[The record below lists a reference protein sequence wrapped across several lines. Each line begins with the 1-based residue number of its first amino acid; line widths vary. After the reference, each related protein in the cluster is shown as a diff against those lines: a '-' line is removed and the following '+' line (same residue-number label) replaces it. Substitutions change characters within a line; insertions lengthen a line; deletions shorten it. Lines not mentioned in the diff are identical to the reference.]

1 MTLYWVHAVTEA
13 TANNR
18 VMNILLCRPGD
29 HDALL
34 ASYANNDRQSVNR
47 ILNRVEWNQESVE
60 SFQSA
65 VHSNTISTLCA
76 NISVSRVFLPHLCTN
91 HNSLSTLQNRAA
103 SVISEDVL
111 PQAVCPYEP
120 PNRDCSVSGA
130 GKVLPINVYYVFIL
144 CVAII
149 VL

>member
-1 MTLYWVHAVTEA
+1 M
-13 TANNR
+13 TANEWFHG
-18 VMNILLCRPGD
+18 RPGD

-34 ASYANNDRQSVNR
+34 ASYVNDDRQSVNR
-47 ILNRVEWNQESVE
+47 ILNRVEWNRQSIE

-65 VHSNTISTLCA
+65 VHSNIITTFCA
-76 NISVSRVFLPHLCTN
+76 NISVSRVFYLIHIPFTIVCLHA
-91 HNSLSTLQNRAA
+91 LQNLAA

-144 CVAII
+144 CVAIL